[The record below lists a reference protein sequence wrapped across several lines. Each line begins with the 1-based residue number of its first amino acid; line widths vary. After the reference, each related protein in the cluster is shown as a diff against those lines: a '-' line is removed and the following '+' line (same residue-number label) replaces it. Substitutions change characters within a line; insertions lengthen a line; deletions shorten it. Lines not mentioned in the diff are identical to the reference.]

1 MFDIANPKKIIPYN
15 KGPVLE
21 INILSRYYFG
31 PKTFPDI
38 AGKMENCPPS
48 QPIIIAYQIKQR
60 AFESETGAR
69 VAAIMILFDYII

>member
-48 QPIIIAYQIKQR
+48 QPIIIAYQIK
-60 AFESETGAR
+60 
-69 VAAIMILFDYII
+69 